1 MQSSHKFSNLLY
13 ISSTATSHS
22 FKPIIVE
29 GILKSVNSLF
39 ITIFKV
45 LRLDGARADDDV
57 DAELMKR
64 NDEKFDVL
72 SFVSLLYLVICL

>member
-1 MQSSHKFSNLLY
+1 M
-13 ISSTATSHS
+13 
-22 FKPIIVE
+22 
-29 GILKSVNSLF
+29 
-39 ITIFKV
+39 

-72 SFVSLLYLVICL
+72 SFVSLLYLAICL

>member
-1 MQSSHKFSNLLY
+1 M
-13 ISSTATSHS
+13 
-22 FKPIIVE
+22 E

-45 LRLDGARADDDV
+45 PRLDGARADDDV
-57 DAELMKR
+57 DGELMKR

>member
-1 MQSSHKFSNLLY
+1 M
-13 ISSTATSHS
+13 
-22 FKPIIVE
+22 E

-45 LRLDGARADDDV
+45 RRLVGARADDDV

-72 SFVSLLYLVICL
+72 SFVSLLYLAICL